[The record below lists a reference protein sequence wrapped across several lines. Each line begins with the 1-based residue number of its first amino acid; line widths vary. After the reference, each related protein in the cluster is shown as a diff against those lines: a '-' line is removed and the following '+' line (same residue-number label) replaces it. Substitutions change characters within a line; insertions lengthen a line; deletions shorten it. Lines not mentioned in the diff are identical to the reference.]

1 MSKIHVLDETTA
13 AKIAAGEV
21 IERPAG
27 VLKELL
33 ENAVDAGATA
43 VRVDIEG
50 AGKELIRINDNG
62 CGMDADDLTACV
74 LRHATSKIQAFADL
88 EKLQTF
94 GFRGEALYSVAAVS
108 RMTLTSCTGEG
119 SGHTLEIHAGKVVSE
134 RPAPAIKGT
143 TVEIRDLFYNTP
155 ARLKFL
161 KSDSYERAC
170 LLKVIEESA
179 LANLSVA
186 YRVYINGREVYNLPA
201 QNGPVEQAAAERAK
215 DILGDEVAASLV
227 YKSFDNMGLHL
238 FLTPVEK
245 LVNVRDMQYI
255 FVNRRPIDSKTVSQA
270 IYKAYQNARPK
281 DRHPAF
287 IVYMTLRPDEFD
299 VNIHPQK
306 RDIRFVSENQV
317 FGFIMHAAGETI
329 FTNSRPV
336 EVTPKPSVSLPQQ
349 AQAAAEVLLPPAPK
363 QDPVS
368 TGVRWPQRDTTGY
381 NLWTEKPITGLRET
395 ETPVQYTAEPDGPT
409 PTEQPSQTPLQTPA
423 DKTVTPETLPAKKPE
438 NAPKWF
444 VGPYHYLGQ
453 LHKTYLLFENPDGLI
468 LIDQHAAQERVLF
481 EHYLDAFE
489 KQNVAVQKLLFPLHV
504 DLPPSNVETLLSWGN
519 WLKTAGFEITPFS
532 ARTIAVHTRPHIIR
546 FHENDLKDFIVSL
559 AQLVGDPTK
568 STETL
573 KRKMVAMLACKKAI
587 KAHDQ
592 ISAAEAEALIENM
605 KKCKDGMHCP
615 HGRPCVARVELQ
627 DIAKLFGR

>member
-1 MSKIHVLDETTA
+1 MSKIHVLDSATA

-43 VRVDIEG
+43 VRIDIDG
-50 AGKELIRINDNG
+50 SGKELIRINDNG
-62 CGMDADDLTACV
+62 CGMDADDLAACV
-74 LRHATSKIQAFADL
+74 LRHATSKIQAFTDL

-108 RMTLTSCTGEG
+108 RMTLTSCTGE
-119 SGHTLEIHAGKVVSE
+119 SGGYTLEIHAGEVVSQ

-143 TVEIRDLFYNTP
+143 TVQIRDLFYNMP

-201 QNGPVEQAAAERAK
+201 QNGPTEQAVIARAAA
-215 DILGDEVAASLV
+215 ILGEEVVASLV
-227 YKSFDNMGLHL
+227 YKSFDKMGLHL
-238 FLTPVEK
+238 FVTPVEK
-245 LVNVRDMQYI
+245 LVNVRDMQYV

-287 IVYMTLRPDEFD
+287 IVYMTLNPDEFD

-306 RDIRFVSENQV
+306 RDIRFINENQV

-329 FTNSRPV
+329 FSHSRPV
-336 EVTPKPSVSLPQQ
+336 EATPKPSVTLPQQ
-349 AQAAAEVLLPPAPK
+349 AQPAAEVLLTPTS
-363 QDPVS
+363 QREPVS
-368 TGVRWPQRDTTGY
+368 AEVRLPKRDTTGY
-381 NLWTEKPITGLRET
+381 NLWTEKPVDGLHET
-395 ETPVQYTAEPDGPT
+395 ETPEEYRAEPFSP
-409 PTEQPSQTPLQTPA
+409 QPIEKPISAQRKEQTPVVQNTSA
-423 DKTVTPETLPAKKPE
+423 ALPQD
-438 NAPKWF
+438 NAPQWF

-453 LHKTYLLFENPDGLI
+453 LHRTYLLFENPEGLI

-481 EHYLDAFE
+481 EHYLAAFE
-489 KQNVAVQKLLFPLHV
+489 QHKVAVQKLLFPLHV
-504 DLPPSNVETLLSWGN
+504 DLPPSNVETLLSWGE
-519 WLKTAGFEITPFS
+519 WLKSAGFEISPFS
-532 ARTIAVHTRPHIIR
+532 ARTVAVHTRPHVIR
-546 FHENDLKDFIVSL
+546 FHENDLKEFIVSL

-615 HGRPCVARVELQ
+615 HGRPCVAQVALK
-627 DIAKLFGR
+627 DIGKLFGR